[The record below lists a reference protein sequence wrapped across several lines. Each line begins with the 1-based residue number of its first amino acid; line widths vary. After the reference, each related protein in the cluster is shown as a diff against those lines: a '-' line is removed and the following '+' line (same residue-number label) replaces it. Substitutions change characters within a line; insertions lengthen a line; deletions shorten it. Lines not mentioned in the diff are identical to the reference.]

1 MDGDAGE
8 ESLTIAEL
16 AQRADTS
23 VRTVR
28 YYITQ
33 RLLPPAIGRGVRAH
47 YTTEHLDRL
56 RLIRRLSAA
65 HVPLPEQR
73 EYVARLSRDAV
84 RSALVRTTAATDDD
98 LAQSGVVL
106 SRRDPS
112 RPHLWAAASQLPQP
126 ASPSRPPSIMGRVE
140 IREVSSNEPPAA
152 PAAWRRWELASGVEL
167 HVRADAELAL
177 DGFIAR
183 LLRTAGIRVPPKA

>member
-1 MDGDAGE
+1 M
-8 ESLTIAEL
+8 LTIAEL

-33 RLLPPAIGRGVRAH
+33 RLLPPALGRGVRAH

-73 EYVARLSRDAV
+73 AYVARLSRDAV
-84 RSALVRTTAATDDD
+84 RSALVRTAAATDDD

-106 SRRDPS
+106 SVRDDGRQHMWS
-112 RPHLWAAASQLPQP
+112 AASHLPQP
-126 ASPSRPPSIMGRVE
+126 ASPTSPSSIMGRVE
-140 IREVSSNEPPAA
+140 IREVSSNEPLAA

-167 HVRADAELAL
+167 HVREDAELAL
-177 DGFIAR
+177 DGFIGR
-183 LLRTAGIRVPPKA
+183 LLRTAGIGVPPKA

>member
-1 MDGDAGE
+1 MERNDG

-16 AQRADTS
+16 AERADTS

-56 RLIRRLSAA
+56 RLVRRLSAA

-73 EYVARLSRDAV
+73 EYVARLSGDAV
-84 RSALVRTTAATDDD
+84 RSALARTTATTDDD
-98 LAQSGVVL
+98 LTQSGVVH
-106 SRRDPS
+106 SVRDDGWQHMWATAPHVLQSESPTRPS
-112 RPHLWAAASQLPQP
+112 
-126 ASPSRPPSIMGRVE
+126 SIMGRVE
-140 IREVSSNEPPAA
+140 IRDVSSNEPPAA

-177 DGFIAR
+177 DGFIGR